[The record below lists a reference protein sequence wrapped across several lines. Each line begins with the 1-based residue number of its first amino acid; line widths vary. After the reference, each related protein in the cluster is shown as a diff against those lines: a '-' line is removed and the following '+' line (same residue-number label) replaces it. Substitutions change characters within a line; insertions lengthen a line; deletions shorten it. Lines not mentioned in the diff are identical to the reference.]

1 MLSFVDHL
9 FIVLLVVVQPI
20 HGAATYRR
28 YVRQIEAGMP
38 ADRVALYR
46 QTLVLEW
53 AALAVLAL
61 AWWLFGR
68 AVTEL
73 GLSVPGGVGFWI
85 GCGLV
90 LAGTV
95 TLAWFWRKATAM
107 SEQERARQLDS
118 LGNLVHFLPRPG
130 REYRYFFGLSV
141 TAGVVEEIVYRGFML
156 WYLSHFMPLWAAV
169 LLSSVAFGLGH
180 SYQGSAGGVRT
191 GLVGLAF
198 AVLYVTSG
206 SIWLPILAHALL
218 DILQGAF
225 IVEMF
230 RKRSAKTE
238 TDGSTN

>member
-20 HGAATYRR
+20 HGAVTYRR

-38 ADRVALYR
+38 ANRVALYR

-68 AVTEL
+68 PVMEL
-73 GLSVPGGVGFWI
+73 GMSVPGGIGFWI
-85 GCGLV
+85 GCGAV
-90 LAGTV
+90 L
-95 TLAWFWRKATAM
+95 LAWFWRKATAL
-107 SEQERARQLDS
+107 SEQERASQLDS

-130 REYRYFFGLSV
+130 REYRYFFGLSI

-156 WYLSHFMPLWAAV
+156 WYLAHFMPLWAAV

-180 SYQGSAGGVRT
+180 SYQGLSGGVRT
-191 GLVGLAF
+191 GLVGLVF
-198 AVLYVTSG
+198 AVLYVVSG
-206 SIWLPILAHALL
+206 SIWLPILGHALL
-218 DILQGAF
+218 DILQGAM
-225 IVEMF
+225 IVELF
-230 RKRSAKTE
+230 RKRTVAAQACDSMK
-238 TDGSTN
+238 